1 MIIAVIFMLIFAGT
15 SLYLAKRLYN
25 VTAEAADMRGFYDGL
40 ARRYEPLI
48 QGRTAPDDEPAPAEE
63 PAPES
68 EPEEKPAAVDAVGAP
83 DVDPDVF
90 DALVK
95 ILESAGYELK
105 ALPNGSPAPVGPE
118 TSEDIPAPADVS
130 AEETATEPE
139 PEKPADDPAPKPAR
153 KASKS
158 KKTGRK
164 PAAGRKGRTA

>member
-1 MIIAVIFMLIFAGT
+1 MIIAVIFMLIFAGA
-15 SLYLAKRLYN
+15 SIYLAKRLYN
-25 VTAEAADMRGFYDGL
+25 VTAEAAGMRGFYDGL

-48 QGRTAPDDEPAPAEE
+48 QGRTAPAEEPAEEPAPAEE
-63 PAPES
+63 P
-68 EPEEKPAAVDAVGAP
+68 EEKPATVDAVGP
-83 DVDPDVF
+83 DIDPDVF

-105 ALPNGSPAPVGPE
+105 ALPNGSPAP
-118 TSEDIPAPADVS
+118 ADVS
-130 AEETATEPE
+130 AEEPAPEPE